1 MHLLLLIPLLFW
13 LSGSSAA
20 EEPVSSLTTVS
31 SPEQGLLSVKCHYA
45 PGWERYKKYWCQG
58 AIWSSCEILVIT
70 DGSEREAKKGRVAI
84 RDDQRSRVFTVTM
97 QQLSQGDTDIY
108 WCAIERVL
116 ADPKF
121 RVAVTVGPAPGA
133 FTATMATFTAPATR
147 EKTEGSPTV
156 SSHHSGTRAP
166 SDSQNAFLAFILHPL
181 TLPTTLPK
189 MKLSTLLPLL
199 FAVLLLLLMVASLLA
214 WRMMKRQN
222 KAAGTRPEQA
232 LQSLESDLCYVNL
245 TLPQT
250 GSSPGSSQSKAPR
263 RSASAQAG
271 QEEVEYVTMAP
282 VPRGE
287 ISYASLSLGILDQE
301 PTYSNASHFIRHGA
315 GRGHE
320 ESTEYSIIRKP

>member
-1 MHLLLLIPLLFW
+1 MQLLLIPLLFC
-13 LSGSSAA
+13 LSGSSVA
-20 EEPVSSLTTVS
+20 EEQISSLTTVS
-31 SPEQGLLSVKCHYA
+31 GPEQGLLSVKCHYA
-45 PGWERYKKYWCQG
+45 PGWQLYKKYWCQG
-58 AIWSSCEILVIT
+58 KAWSNCKILVIT
-70 DGSEREAKKGRVAI
+70 DGSEREAKNGRVAI
-84 RDDQRSRVFTVTM
+84 RDDQSSRVFTVTV
-97 QQLSQGDTDIY
+97 QQLRQDDAGIY
-108 WCAIERVL
+108 WCGIERIW
-116 ADPKF
+116 ADPGF
-121 RVAVTVGPAPGA
+121 RIAVTVGPAP
-133 FTATMATFTAPATR
+133 ATQ

-156 SSHHSGTRAP
+156 SSHHLGAR
-166 SDSQNAFLAFILHPL
+166 
-181 TLPTTLPK
+181 PK

-199 FAVLLLLLMVASLLA
+199 FAVLLLLLVVASLLA
-214 WRMMKRQN
+214 WRMMKRQDH
-222 KAAGTRPEQA
+222 AAGTRPEQT

-250 GSSPGSSQSKAPR
+250 GSSPGSSQRKAPR

-301 PTYSNASHFIRHGA
+301 PTYSNASHFISHGA

>member
-1 MHLLLLIPLLFW
+1 MQLLLIPLLFC
-13 LSGSSAA
+13 LSGSSVA
-20 EEPVSSLTTVS
+20 EEQISSLTTVS
-31 SPEQGLLSVKCHYA
+31 GPEQGLLSVKCHYA
-45 PGWERYKKYWCQG
+45 PGWQLYKKYWCQG
-58 AIWSSCEILVIT
+58 KAWSNCKILVIT
-70 DGSEREAKKGRVAI
+70 DGSEREAKNGRVAI
-84 RDDQRSRVFTVTM
+84 RDDQSSRVFTVTV
-97 QQLSQGDTDIY
+97 QQLRQDDAGIY
-108 WCAIERVL
+108 WCGIERIW
-116 ADPKF
+116 ADPGF
-121 RVAVTVGPAPGA
+121 RIAVTVGPASTTASTTAPRT
-133 FTATMATFTAPATR
+133 FTATTATFTAPATQ

-156 SSHHSGTRAP
+156 SSHHLGAR
-166 SDSQNAFLAFILHPL
+166 
-181 TLPTTLPK
+181 PK

-199 FAVLLLLLMVASLLA
+199 FAVLLLLLVVASLLA
-214 WRMMKRQN
+214 WRMMKRQDH
-222 KAAGTRPEQA
+222 AAGTRPEQT

-250 GSSPGSSQSKAPR
+250 GSSPGSSQRKAPR

-301 PTYSNASHFIRHGA
+301 PTYSNASHFISHGA